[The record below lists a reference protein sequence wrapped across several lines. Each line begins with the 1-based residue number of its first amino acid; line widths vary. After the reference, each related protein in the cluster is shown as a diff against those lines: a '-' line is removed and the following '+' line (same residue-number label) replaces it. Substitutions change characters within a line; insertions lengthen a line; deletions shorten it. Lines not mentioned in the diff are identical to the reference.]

1 MSHHRPS
8 RRLVDQEIRGMHRR
22 IANHKRCLDR
32 MTVQG
37 FPSQAATDLL
47 NKMCAELILMEH
59 RAQLS
64 RL

>member
-1 MSHHRPS
+1 
-8 RRLVDQEIRGMHRR
+8 
-22 IANHKRCLDR
+22 